1 MKTLLL
7 TGGSGFIGSHICLL
21 LLEKGYNVFTIDSY
35 INSSAES
42 LKRIK
47 KILFINSIINE
58 NLFIFKGDIRDPDI
72 LKKIFTRAIDLG
84 KPIEGVI
91 HLAGLKSVKDSTQD
105 PIKYW
110 DYNVKGTINLVGC
123 MKEFCCNSI
132 VFSSSATIY
141 GNANNLLRENS
152 LIRPVNP
159 YGMTKVVI
167 EKLLKDI
174 SCNTSNKWRIANLR
188 YFNPIGSHCSG
199 LIGESPS
206 GTANNIFPLILD
218 AAVGNLKKLSVFGN
232 DWPTPDGTPIRDY
245 IHVMDLAEAHIRALE
260 FLMSKEPSCI
270 DLNIGT
276 GAGTSVLEL
285 IRIFEE
291 SNKIKIPF
299 KFSPRRLGDVQYL
312 VADNKLALNTLN
324 WKPKKTIRD
333 MCKDGWKWKKL
344 NPSGYTKGK

>member
-21 LLEKGYNVFTIDSY
+21 LLEQGYSVFTIDSY
-35 INSSAES
+35 INSSEES

-47 KILFINSIINE
+47 KILNTNSQINK
-58 NLFIFKGDIRDPDI
+58 NLYICEGDIRDSSI
-72 LKKIFTRAIDLG
+72 LRKIFMRAINLG

-110 DYNVKGTINLVGC
+110 NHNVNGTISLLSC
-123 MKEFCCNSI
+123 MEEFCCNAI

-141 GNANNLLRENS
+141 GKTNNILREDS
-152 LIRPVNP
+152 LVQPVNP

-167 EKLLKDI
+167 ERFLKDI
-174 SCNTSNKWRIANLR
+174 SFNTKNNWRIANLR

-199 LIGESPS
+199 LIGESPK
-206 GTANNIFPLILD
+206 GNANNIFPLILD
-218 AAVGNLKKLSVFGN
+218 AAIGNLRELSVFGS
-232 DWPTPDGTPIRDY
+232 DWPTPDGTPIRDS
-245 IHVMDLAEAHIRALE
+245 IHVMDLAEAHIKALE
-260 FLMSKEPSCI
+260 FLVSKGPKCI

-291 SNKIKIPF
+291 SNKIEIPF
-299 KFSPRRLGDVQYL
+299 KFAPRRFGDVQYL
-312 VADNKLALNTLN
+312 VADNQLALRTLN
-324 WKPKKTIRD
+324 WKPEKTISD

-344 NPSGYTKGK
+344 NPNGY